1 MKISK
6 VHAREILD
14 SRGNPTVEVEVTL
27 ENGVMGRASVPSGAS
42 TGENEALELRDGDKG
57 RYLGKG
63 VTKAVENVNTIIAPH
78 VEGMCVFNQR
88 AIDNRMIELDG
99 TKTKSKLGANAVLG
113 VSLAAAHAA
122 ATALHMP
129 LYRYIGGTNA
139 YVLPVPMMNIIN
151 GGAHSDA
158 PIAFQ
163 EFMIRPVGATTEKEA
178 IRMGAEVFHNLAKLL
193 KARGLST
200 AVGDEGGFAPALN
213 GIEDALDSIV
223 EAIKKAGYEP
233 GKDVKIAMDC
243 AASEFAVIEDGKYFY
258 DYKQLK
264 DGKQKDP
271 NGKKLSDDEQID
283 YLEQLI
289 TKYPIDSIEDGLDEN
304 DWEGWV
310 KLTERIGDRC
320 QLVGDDL
327 FVTNVNF
334 LQKGIK
340 MGAANSILI
349 KVNQIGSLTETLDAI
364 EMAHRHGYTT
374 VTSHRSGETEDTTI
388 ADIAVATN
396 SGQIKTGS
404 LSRTDRMA
412 KYNQLLRIEEQLGDN
427 AAYGYAKLRLTTARS
442 LENKGESPQR
452 WILSLLINVV
462 VIQLL
467 IVPLILSYL
476 R

>member
-42 TGENEALELRDGDKG
+42 TGENEALELRDGDKS

-63 VTKAVENVNTIIAPH
+63 VQKAVENVNTIIAPH

-88 AIDNRMIELDG
+88 ALDNRMIELDG

-122 ATALHMP
+122 ATALNMP

-243 AASEFAVIEDGKYFY
+243 AASEFAVIEDGKYYY
-258 DYKQLK
+258 DYRQLK
-264 DGKQKDP
+264 SGQPKDP
-271 NGKKLSDDEQID
+271 KGRKLSDEEQIA
-283 YLEQLI
+283 YLEELI

-412 KYNQLLRIEEQLGDN
+412 KYNQLLSIEEQLGDN
-427 AAYGYAKLRLTTARS
+427 AAYGYTKL
-442 LENKGESPQR
+442 K
-452 WILSLLINVV
+452 
-462 VIQLL
+462 
-467 IVPLILSYL
+467 
-476 R
+476 